1 MKFKKIKTL
10 NEAIAEVTEKDQGV
24 VGPVY
29 ADAVRQAKNVRD
41 LIDKKFKERKIETPN
56 EDRFA
61 HTGKIKGTPEQKKM
75 ELTESLFTEWV
86 DEDEEDYSFDVNVDV
101 FYLNCDG
108 NKIKK
113 ETFTDVKKAVKA
125 AKHSVKKLKGSNPDN
140 ICFVIVD
147 EEGGAHIAQYELD
160 EEEGWI
166 EVFDESN
173 QYYDEEDLDES
184 LEKDQRY
191 PIKSPIAEDIEGT
204 SPISEEATADSS
216 SPLQFAEEPISL
228 KNIIVKNDDKGD
240 LVYVKEDGTQ
250 VELKGLEVEEVE
262 LTENDLFTNQQTVN
276 QEKLDNFIKS
286 VDELPPVV
294 VVMDD
299 EGKYHIL
306 DGNHRSIAFIESG
319 REVPAYAYLLSEI
332 EEKLAEEGIT
342 TEDVKT
348 VTSEVKDGLTEQKW
362 LTLKDME
369 ITTPDNHIIKVAVTA
384 PASVIMAVE
393 KDDVNN
399 GIDSGLY
406 DRDGL
411 ILDDYFLMME
421 SESGISSNKYA
432 DYLKAM
438 GKNVDEDVQDCQKF
452 PVDFK
457 KSKVLNELTE
467 NLDSETM
474 NRLNS
479 EVYNALMPI
488 VNKYLHKGLTLRDV
502 EIAVEFFIIH
512 LADEIDD
519 NLDENLE
526 DSQRYPIEKPKAKD
540 SQFISAKDKQP
551 TQHINAK
558 NSQFVSAGDKDPKSV
573 GMINESIIED
583 DEDKILAMLNN
594 IYLGEPLPDGIT
606 EADVENFNTNQLADI
621 IYSEDWRDDP
631 KISDALKAQMEKSF
645 EEHTKEPLSEGS
657 FQKNEGNEYFAK
669 KNRGPLADVIQMTLS
684 DGEWGYVKSPDGTI
698 TPTLLPH
705 LSLSMAQIGIDWDKD
720 DRMYITAPV
729 TDVVSEEDIINVAN
743 RFHKEYKVETSHKG
757 KKYVH
762 IYVNED
768 EDFDG
773 NYIGDDFP
781 VNDEGIK
788 GRGTGKRGNP
798 SIYKDVDE
806 DDANADIE
814 EALKEE
820 IQPEQKYPIESP
832 IYESLEANGIDLETY
847 ICNDSEAQITLDI
860 IRDQGKLQ
868 LFKDMLEDQY
878 LNSLTSEDLE
888 KELSVNKERWLKVLN
903 ILKNSSIEEE

>member
-1 MKFKKIKTL
+1 MKFKKVKTL
-10 NEAIAEVTEKDQGV
+10 NEAIAEVMEKDQGV
-24 VGPVY
+24 VDPVY
-29 ADAVRQAKNVRD
+29 ADAIRQSKNVRD
-41 LIDKKFKERKIETPN
+41 LINKKFKERKIETPN

-86 DEDEEDYSFDVNVDV
+86 EVDPDTDEE
-101 FYLNCDG
+101 L
-108 NKIKK
+108 
-113 ETFTDVKKAVKA
+113 
-125 AKHSVKKLKGSNPDN
+125 DN
-140 ICFVIVD
+140 
-147 EEGGAHIAQYELD
+147 
-160 EEEGWI
+160 
-166 EVFDESN
+166 N
-173 QYYDEEDLDES
+173 YDEE
-184 LEKDQRY
+184 LEEEIQPDQKY
-191 PIKSPIAEDIEGT
+191 PVK
-204 SPISEEATADSS
+204 SPISEDIEETTPTNDATADSS

-262 LTENDLFTNQQTVN
+262 LTKDDLFTNQQTVN

-319 REVPAYAYLLSEI
+319 KGVPAYAYLLSEI

-342 TEDVKT
+342 PEESKVAT
-348 VTSEVKDGLTEQKW
+348 VDVKDGLTEQKW

-467 NLDSETM
+467 DLDFDIRSD
-474 NRLNS
+474 LYS
-479 EVYNALMPI
+479 EVYGVLEPI
-488 VNKYLHKGLTLRDV
+488 TFKYRDKGASLRDI
-502 EIAVEFFIIH
+502 ELACEHFIIRVV
-512 LADEIDD
+512 DIFDD

-540 SQFISAKDKQP
+540 SQYISAKDKQP
-551 TQHINAK
+551 TQHIEAK
-558 NSQFVSAGDKDPKSV
+558 DSNYVSAKDKTPHLV
-573 GMINESIIED
+573 EEIED
-583 DEDKILAMLNN
+583 DKLE
-594 IYLGEPLPDGIT
+594 
-606 EADVENFNTNQLADI
+606 EA
-621 IYSEDWRDDP
+621 
-631 KISDALKAQMEKSF
+631 SF
-645 EEHTKEPLSEGS
+645 KKG
-657 FQKNEGNEYFAK
+657 EGNKYFAK
-669 KNRGPLADVIQMTLS
+669 QKRGSLADVIQSTLT

-705 LSLSMAQIGIDWDKD
+705 LSLAESEIGVDWDRND
-720 DRMYITAPV
+720 NMYIEAPV
-729 TDVVSEEDIINVAN
+729 KVNPMGQMVSEEDIIEVAN
-743 RFHKEYKVETSHKG
+743 RFHKEYKVETLYNGRKV
-757 KKYVH
+757 VH
-762 IYVNED
+762 IYVDED
-768 EDFDG
+768 KDFDG
-773 NYIGDDFP
+773 NYIGDDYP
-781 VNDEGIK
+781 INMEGVK

-798 SIYKDVDE
+798 NTWKDAEDE
-806 DDANADIE
+806 DLNDENDE
-814 EALKEE
+814 NLDEALT
-820 IQPEQKYPIESP
+820 PEQKYPIESP
-832 IYESLEANGIDLETY
+832 ICESIEVNGIDLETY
-847 ICNDSEAQITLDI
+847 ICNDKDAQELLDM
-860 IRDQGKLQ
+860 IRDKGKLDQ
-868 LFKDMLEDQY
+868 FAEMIEDQF
-878 LNSLTSEDLE
+878 LDSLTSESLE
-888 KELSVNKERWLKVLN
+888 HSLIEEKDRWLDVLN
-903 ILKNSSIEEE
+903 LTKKDNNMEE

>member
-86 DEDEEDYSFDVNVDV
+86 DEDEEEEEIDSLYHDASEDELRKMGAFDN
-101 FYLNCDG
+101 LND
-108 NKIKK
+108 
-113 ETFTDVKKAVKA
+113 
-125 AKHSVKKLKGSNPDN
+125 
-140 ICFVIVD
+140 D
-147 EEGGAHIAQYELD
+147 EEL
-160 EEEGWI
+160 EEEI
-166 EVFDESN
+166 
-173 QYYDEEDLDES
+173 QA
-184 LEKDQRY
+184 DQKY
-191 PIKSPIAEDIEGT
+191 PIKSPIAEDIEET
-204 SPISEEATADSS
+204 SLVGEEATADST

-262 LTENDLFTNQQTVN
+262 LTEDDLFTNQQTVN

-294 VVMDD
+294 VVMND

-342 TEDVKT
+342 PEESKVATID
-348 VTSEVKDGLTEQKW
+348 VKDGLTEQKW

-438 GKNVDEDVQDCQKF
+438 GKNVDEEIQDCQKF

-467 NLDSETM
+467 DLDFDIR
-474 NRLNS
+474 NDLYS
-479 EVYNALMPI
+479 EVYGVLEPI
-488 VNKYLHKGLTLRDV
+488 TFKYRDKGASLRDI
-502 EIAVEFFIIH
+502 ELACEHFIIKSV
-512 LADEIDD
+512 DIFDD

-526 DSQRYPIEKPKAKD
+526 DSQRYPIEKPEAKD
-540 SQFISAKDKQP
+540 SQFISAEDKQP
-551 TQHINAK
+551 KQNIEAK
-558 NSQFVSAGDKDPKSV
+558 NSQFVSAKDKAPHLAEEMEDET
-573 GMINESIIED
+573 NIED
-583 DEDKILAMLNN
+583 KLE
-594 IYLGEPLPDGIT
+594 
-606 EADVENFNTNQLADI
+606 
-621 IYSEDWRDDP
+621 
-631 KISDALKAQMEKSF
+631 
-645 EEHTKEPLSEGS
+645 EGS

-798 SIYKDVDE
+798 SIYKDSVDGE
-806 DDANADIE
+806 IE
-814 EALKEE
+814 EMLDEE

-832 IYESLEANGIDLETY
+832 ICESLDVNGINLETY
-847 ICNDSEAQITLDI
+847 ICNDSDAQVTLDI

-868 LFKDMLEDQY
+868 LFKDMLDDQY
-878 LNSLTSEDLE
+878 LDSLTSEDLE
-888 KELSVNKERWLKVLN
+888 KELSINKERWLRVLN
-903 ILKNSSIEEE
+903 ILKNSSVEEE